1 MSDNTP
7 ILTTL
12 SEICAC
18 AAPAANAPAIATAIK
33 LPLTLFIAF
42 LLMDRGSLQN
52 GILNPKIFVQLF
64 HVRLELR
71 IGDHVDDTTA
81 FEHVMPVGDRRCE
94 AEILLDQQN
103 RETLAFEP
111 SDRASDLL
119 DDHRRETFGRLVQQQ
134 QPRTGAQYPADREH
148 LLLTAR

>member
-1 MSDNTP
+1 MSDSTP
-7 ILTTL
+7 ILMTL

-18 AAPAANAPAIATAIK
+18 AAPATNAPATATAIK
-33 LPLTLFIAF
+33 LPFSLFIAF
-42 LLMDRGSLQN
+42 LLVDRGSLRN

-64 HVRLELR
+64 HIRIELR
-71 IGDHVDDTTA
+71 IRDHVDDTTVL
-81 FEHVMPVGDRRCE
+81 EHVVPVGNRRCE

-111 SDRASDLL
+111 RDRASDLL
-119 DDHRRETFGRLVQQQ
+119 DDHRRQTFGRLVQQQ
-134 QPRTGAQYPADREH
+134 QPRAGAQYPADREH

>member
-12 SEICAC
+12 SETCAC

-33 LPLTLFIAF
+33 LPVTLFIAF
-42 LLMDRGSLQN
+42 LLVDRGSLRN

-64 HVRLELR
+64 HIRLELR
-71 IGDHVDDTTA
+71 IGDHVDDTA
-81 FEHVMPVGDRRCE
+81 VLKHVMPVRHRRCE
-94 AEILLDQQN
+94 AKILLDQQN

-111 SDRASDLL
+111 RDRASELL
-119 DDHRRETFGRLVQQQ
+119 DDHRR
-134 QPRTGAQYPADREH
+134 
-148 LLLTAR
+148 